1 MLLINKIVTRFKE
14 IDMHIPDGFVDL
26 KTAVAT
32 GVLSAGG
39 LAGAIYGV
47 KKYFKAR
54 VIALMGVMSAL
65 IFALQMINFTIPGGT
80 SGHLLGG
87 ALAAIILGPHAGA
100 IVISVV
106 LIVQALVFMDGGIAA
121 LGSNIFNMA
130 IIGVYGSFLI
140 YWLLCKISRSRWMF
154 LFAVG
159 IASWFSVVAASFFAA
174 LELGISGTYAIAITM
189 KAMLGVHAVIGLG
202 EAAITIAVITFI
214 SRVRPELIL
223 TRDGGLK

>member
-1 MLLINKIVTRFKE
+1 
-14 IDMHIPDGFVDL
+14 MHIPDGFIDL
-26 KTAVAT
+26 KTAAVT
-32 GVLSAGG
+32 GALSAGG
-39 LAGAIYGV
+39 LAGAIHGV

-54 VIALMGVMSAL
+54 VIAMMGVMSAL

-106 LIVQALVFMDGGIAA
+106 LIVQALVFMDGGIVA

-130 IIGVYGSFLI
+130 IIGVYGSFFI
-140 YWLLCKISRSRWMF
+140 YWLLSKISKSRWMF
-154 LFAVG
+154 LIAVG
-159 IASWFSVVAASFFAA
+159 IASWLSVVIASFFAA
-174 LELGISGTYAIAITM
+174 LELGISGTYGLGITM

-214 SRVRPELIL
+214 NRVRPELIL
-223 TRDGGLK
+223 TRDGSLK

>member
-1 MLLINKIVTRFKE
+1 
-14 IDMHIPDGFVDL
+14 MHIPDGFVDL

-32 GVLSAGG
+32 GALSVGG

-47 KKYFKAR
+47 KSYFKAR
-54 VIALMGVMSAL
+54 VIAMMGVMSAL
-65 IFALQMINFTIPGGT
+65 IFAVQMINFTIPGGT

-87 ALAAIILGPHAGA
+87 ALAAIVLGPHAGA
-100 IVISVV
+100 IVIAVV
-106 LIVQALVFMDGGIAA
+106 LIVQALIFMDGGIVA

-140 YWLLCKISRSRWMF
+140 YWLLSKISKSRWMF
-154 LFAVG
+154 FVAVG
-159 IASWFSVVAASFFAA
+159 IASWLSVVAASFFAA
-174 LELGISGTYAIAITM
+174 LELGISGTYAMGITM

-202 EAAITIAVITFI
+202 EAAITIAVIAFI
-214 SRVRPELIL
+214 NRIRPELIL

>member
-1 MLLINKIVTRFKE
+1 
-14 IDMHIPDGFVDL
+14 MHIPDGFIDL

-47 KKYFKAR
+47 KRYFKAR
-54 VIALMGVMSAL
+54 VIAMMGVMSAL

-106 LIVQALVFMDGGIAA
+106 LIVQALVFMDGGIVA

-130 IIGVYGSFLI
+130 VVGVYGSFLI

-159 IASWFSVVAASFFAA
+159 IASWLSVVAASFFTA
-174 LELGISGTYAIAITM
+174 LELGISGTYALGITI
-189 KAMLGVHAVIGLG
+189 KAMSGVYAVIGLG

-214 SRVRPELIL
+214 NRVRPELIL
-223 TRDGGLK
+223 TRSGGLK

>member
-1 MLLINKIVTRFKE
+1 
-14 IDMHIPDGFVDL
+14 MHIPDGFIDL

-32 GVLSAGG
+32 GALSAGG

-54 VIALMGVMSAL
+54 VIAMMGVMSAL

-106 LIVQALVFMDGGIAA
+106 LIVQALVFMDGGIVA

-130 IIGVYGSFLI
+130 IIGVYGSFFI
-140 YWLLCKISRSRWMF
+140 YWLLSKISKSRWMF
-154 LFAVG
+154 LIAVG
-159 IASWFSVVAASFFAA
+159 IASWLSVVIASFFAA
-174 LELGISGTYAIAITM
+174 LELGISGTYAIETTM
-189 KAMLGVHAVIGLG
+189 KAMLGVHAIIGLG
-202 EAAITIAVITFI
+202 EAAITIAVIIFI
-214 SRVRPELIL
+214 YRVRPELIL
-223 TRDGGLK
+223 TRDGSLK